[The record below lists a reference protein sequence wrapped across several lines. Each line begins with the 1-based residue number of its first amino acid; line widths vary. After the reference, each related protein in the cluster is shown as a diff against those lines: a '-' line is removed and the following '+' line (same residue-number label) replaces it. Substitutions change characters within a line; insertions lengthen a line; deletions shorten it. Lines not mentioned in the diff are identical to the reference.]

1 MRKLIGADHVGIGA
15 DFNGVEETPK
25 GLEDT
30 SKYPALFDILAQSG
44 HNHTAWSKDELKKL
58 AGLNL
63 IRVFKDVEKVRDS
76 LKDSKLYESNVPYDD
91 MKAANPNVGS
101 CRTDVETFKPSL
113 IIEKTTVEEMSIN

>member
-15 DFNGVEETPK
+15 DFNGVSETPK

-44 HNHTAWSKDELKKL
+44 HNHTAWTKEELKKL

-76 LKDSKLYESNVPYDD
+76 LKESKLYESNVPYEDI
-91 MKAANPNVGS
+91 KGENPNVGS
-101 CRTDVETFKPSL
+101 CRTDVEKFKPSSM
-113 IIEKTTVEEMSIN
+113 IEKMTVEEMIIN